1 MSLSY
6 WTPSL
11 QGKSAVAS
19 IERRDL
25 LRTSATAIAVGLVA
39 EPPLAHATGEGEPLT
54 APPPDAAAQRPP
66 AVPVTHILA
75 RYAATA
81 PVEQIPAAVR
91 KEATRTLFNWV
102 GCAVGGSQQGAPS
115 RAVSALKPFSG
126 PGQASLLGRKERL
139 DALHAALVNGISSHV
154 LDYDDTHLKTIIH
167 PAGPVASALTAF
179 AEYRPVS
186 GAEFMNA
193 LVLGCEVECRIG
205 NAVYPEH
212 YAMGWHITGS
222 TGVFGAAAATGRLLK
237 LDEQH
242 MAWALG
248 LAASQPVG
256 LKVQFGSDTKSF
268 HPGRAAQNGMVSA
281 LLAQQG
287 YTASEVAIE
296 GFDGWGQ
303 ALSTRHD
310 WSQVT
315 DGLGQH
321 FELSLNT
328 YKPFACG
335 IVAHP
340 AIDAAIQ
347 LRDANGLKPEQI
359 QSIDLKVHPL
369 VPNLMGKTEPS
380 TGLEGKFSIY
390 HAVAVALVTGRAGE
404 QAFTDRAVN
413 DPPVVATRKKVA
425 VTVDPAIKPDQV
437 DMTVTLTDGRKLH
450 RFIEHAV
457 GSLDHP
463 MSDDQLQDKFTGLA
477 EGILSPEQTRRLMDL
492 CWRIWDLR
500 DAGEIGRAG
509 AAA

>member
-1 MSLSY
+1 M
-6 WTPSL
+6 
-11 QGKSAVAS
+11 
-19 IERRDL
+19 
-25 LRTSATAIAVGLVA
+25 
-39 EPPLAHATGEGEPLT
+39 
-54 APPPDAAAQRPP
+54 
-66 AVPVTHILA
+66 
-75 RYAATA
+75 
-81 PVEQIPAAVR
+81 
-91 KEATRTLFNWV
+91 
-102 GCAVGGSQQGAPS
+102 
-115 RAVSALKPFSG
+115 
-126 PGQASLLGRKERL
+126 
-139 DALHAALVNGISSHV
+139 HAALVNGISSHV

-256 LKVQFGSDTKSF
+256 LKVQFGSITKSF

-296 GFDGWGQ
+296 GLDGWGK

-310 WSQVT
+310 WSQMT
-315 DGLGQH
+315 DGLGSTI
-321 FELSLNT
+321 ELALNT

-347 LRDANGLKPEQI
+347 LRDANALKPEQI

-369 VPNLMGKTEPS
+369 VLKLMGKKEPQHRP
-380 TGLEGKFSIY
+380 GRQVQHLPRCGGRVR
-390 HAVAVALVTGRAGE
+390 HRPRRRAGFHRPCGE
-404 QAFTDRAVN
+404 RSA
-413 DPPVVATRKKVA
+413 VVATRKKVA
-425 VTVDPAIKPDQV
+425 VTIDPAIKPDQV
-437 DMTVTLTDGRKLH
+437 DMTVTLIDGRKLH
-450 RFIEHAV
+450 QFIEHAI

-463 MSDDQLQDKFTGLA
+463 MSDDQLEDKFTGLA
-477 EGILSPEQTRRLMDL
+477 EGILPAEQTRQLMDL
-492 CWRIWDLR
+492 CWNIWDLK

>member
-1 MSLSY
+1 M
-6 WTPSL
+6 TE
-11 QGKSAVAS
+11 
-19 IERRDL
+19 INRRRL
-25 LRTSATAIAVGLVA
+25 LRGSATAVA
-39 EPPLAHATGEGEPLT
+39 AATLAAETAQAQTQSPAPQPAPSPA
-54 APPPDAAAQRPP
+54 APPPPE
-66 AVPVTHILA
+66 VTRILA

-81 PVEQIPAAVR
+81 DAEQIPDPVR
-91 KEATRTLFNWV
+91 KEAARTLLNWV
-102 GCAVGGSQQGAPS
+102 GAAVGGSQQGAPTH
-115 RAVSALKPFSG
+115 AVAALTPFSG
-126 PGQASLLGRKERL
+126 PPQANLLGRRERL

-154 LDYDDTHLKTIIH
+154 LDYDDTHLKTVIH
-167 PAGPVASALTAF
+167 PAGPVASAILAY
-179 AEYRPVS
+179 AQYRPVS

-193 LVLGCEVECRIG
+193 LVIGVEAECRMG

-222 TGVFGAAAATGRLLK
+222 TGPFGAAAAVGRLLG

-242 MAWALG
+242 MTWALG

-287 YTASEVAIE
+287 FTASEVALE

-303 ALSTRHD
+303 ALSTRHN
-310 WSQVT
+310 WAEVT
-315 DGLGQH
+315 EGLGKH
-321 FELSLNT
+321 YELALNT

-347 LRDANGLKPEQI
+347 LRNANGLKPDDI
-359 QSIDLKVHPL
+359 QAVALKVHPL
-369 VPNLMGKTEPS
+369 VPNLMGKANPQ

-404 QAFTDRAVN
+404 QAFSDQAVR
-413 DPPVVATRKKVA
+413 DPVTVALRKRVSI
-425 VTVDPAIKPDQV
+425 TVDPALKPDQV
-437 DMTVTLTDGRKLH
+437 DMVITLKDGRTLH
-450 RFIEHAV
+450 KFIEHAV
-457 GSLDHP
+457 GSQDNP
-463 MSDDQLQDKFTGLA
+463 MTDAQLEDKFTGLA
-477 EGILSPEQTRRLMDL
+477 EGILPAEQTRRLMDL
-492 CWRIWDLR
+492 CWKAWDLK